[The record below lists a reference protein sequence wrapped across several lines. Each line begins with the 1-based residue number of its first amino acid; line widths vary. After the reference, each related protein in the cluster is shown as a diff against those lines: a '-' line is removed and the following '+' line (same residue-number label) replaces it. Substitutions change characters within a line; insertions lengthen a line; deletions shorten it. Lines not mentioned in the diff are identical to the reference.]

1 MENGILIA
9 SMVVPAISETMS
21 LSSFINLFI
30 KVDLPA
36 LGLPKMAIFFPSG
49 KSLSDSGNE
58 FFIYDFKSV
67 MFIEC
72 SALTSKIFFIPCLSK
87 SSLIK
92 ESDFLSTLFNTVM
105 YFLFNFLNLP
115 RYLNPLY

>member
-58 FFIYDFKSV
+58 FFIYDFK
-67 MFIEC
+67 
-72 SALTSKIFFIPCLSK
+72 
-87 SSLIK
+87 
-92 ESDFLSTLFNTVM
+92 
-105 YFLFNFLNLP
+105 
-115 RYLNPLY
+115 